1 MKKIFSLGI
10 ASAVL
15 AMTALSASAGVV
27 VKPPVEAVTPGATI
41 TVTFVAD
48 ADSDAVSFRTNATG
62 LTLVDTV
69 AVANAGNPLVMVSDD
84 KLGFASLAGIK
95 NGDVLISQTYTVTA
109 KEGEK
114 VSVNVTDLEGTTG
127 VATNLSVDVKAA
139 GADTPS
145 GSDSG
150 SSDVTPS
157 GSDSGSGSSDVTP
170 SGSDSGSK
178 PQDGDKPADTGIAL
192 AVFPAIIAGAA
203 VVVAKKRK

>member
-27 VKPPVEAVTPGATI
+27 VKAPLEDVTPGATI

-48 ADSDAVSFRTNATG
+48 ADSDAISFRTNATG
-62 LTLVDTV
+62 ATLVDSV
-69 AVANAGNPLVMVSDD
+69 AVANASNPLVMVSDD

-95 NGDVLISQTYTVTA
+95 NGDVLLSQTYTVTA

-114 VSVNVTDLEGTTG
+114 VSINVTDLEGTSG

-139 GADTPS
+139 GTSSETP
-145 GSDSG
+145 SDSG
-150 SSDVTPS
+150 SSDTTSSSSDTPS
-157 GSDSGSGSSDVTP
+157 SSDSGSTP
-170 SGSDSGSK
+170 D
-178 PQDGDKPADTGIAL
+178 PEKPADTGIAL